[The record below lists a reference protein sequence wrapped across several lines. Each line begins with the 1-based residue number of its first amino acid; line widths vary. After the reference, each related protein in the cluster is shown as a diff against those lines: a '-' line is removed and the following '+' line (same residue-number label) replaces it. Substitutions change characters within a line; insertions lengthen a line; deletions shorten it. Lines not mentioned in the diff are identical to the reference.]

1 MSVKPSAF
9 MKMLTTVAINSPMRS
24 MNKMRPIAERSRFVT
39 KPKRLIA
46 PKVPAVI
53 RNVVAM
59 DCSV

>member
-1 MSVKPSAF
+1 
-9 MKMLTTVAINSPMRS
+9 MKILTTVAIISPMRS

-53 RNVVAM
+53 RKVVAM